1 MSPGPAASS
10 EQARALD
17 LAAERQ
23 GVPSA
28 MLMAVAG
35 FQVARLASR
44 LLAEMS
50 KPSPAVAVLVGKG
63 NNGADALVA
72 ARHLAAWG
80 TLVRC
85 LVLGAPLSE
94 TAVDLS
100 RAAAAAGAQL
110 RQGVPRGGEWLAA
123 ADWALGEA
131 SLVVDGLL
139 GTGAKGAP
147 RGDMAALIARVNRS
161 SASVLAIDLPSGL
174 DCDSGAAQGECV
186 RADHTLMLGV
196 AKRGCT
202 VVEAGPWV
210 GRPWVADIGIPGS
223 CYLEL
228 GLELPSPMG
237 PDPA

>member
-1 MSPGPAASS
+1 MSPGAAATS

-23 GVPSA
+23 GVPTA

-35 FQVARLASR
+35 FQVARVASR
-44 LLAEMS
+44 LLAEMA
-50 KPSPAVAVLVGKG
+50 KPTRVVVLAGKG

-80 TLVRC
+80 NRVRC
-85 LVLGAPLSE
+85 LVLGASSSE
-94 TAVDLS
+94 TAADLA
-100 RAAAAAGAQL
+100 RAAAAAGAEL
-110 RQGVPRGGEWLAA
+110 RQVAPQGDDWLAA
-123 ADWALGEA
+123 ADWAVGEA

-147 RGDMAALIARVNRS
+147 RGEMAALIARVNHS

-174 DCDSGAAQGECV
+174 DCDSGAAPGECV

-196 AKRGCT
+196 AKRGCM

-228 GLELPSPMG
+228 GLERPSPMG